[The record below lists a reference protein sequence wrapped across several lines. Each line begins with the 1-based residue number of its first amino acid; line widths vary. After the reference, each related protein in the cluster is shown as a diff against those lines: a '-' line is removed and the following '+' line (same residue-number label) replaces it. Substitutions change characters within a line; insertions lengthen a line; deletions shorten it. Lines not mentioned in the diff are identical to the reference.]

1 MTPLLQGKQ
10 DMERIVLERYHSSLF
25 PQHIRERI
33 GADRVVKVTIEES
46 DIDEKEATAFDQAII
61 SAVADLDNGKG
72 IAAESA
78 LAALFA
84 RFGPPR
90 EGIPAENPVKLYL
103 APSAE
108 ASLHQI
114 GAATRD
120 ARIDLDLKITLDK
133 FGTEIPND
141 RPDYV
146 STQLKLL
153 VDHFL
158 QNSVDGYTIQVPG
171 INDLII
177 SEHRMSYVTH
187 RLKGDVREI
196 VRISAHD
203 HDVKGYR
210 FTRRLT
216 ALEWSKRGV
225 DVTHPI
231 VVLED
236 RYGGTYSG
244 GRWLAIAAADAFENG
259 LTRAAFCVE
268 DTPGPSGQ
276 DGDARDFWSE
286 PPWWIAPGD
295 TADAAIDNLR
305 KRVLSEEASE
315 I

>member
-1 MTPLLQGKQ
+1 
-10 DMERIVLERYHSSLF
+10 MERIVLERYHSSLF

-33 GADRVVKVTIEES
+33 GTDRVVKITIEES

-61 SAVADLDNGKG
+61 SAVAGLDNGKG
-72 IAAESA
+72 ISAESA

-84 RFGPPR
+84 RFGPSL
-90 EGIPAENPVKLYL
+90 GSTSTGSSLKLYL

-108 ASLHQI
+108 AALHQF
-114 GAATRD
+114 GAEVRD
-120 ARIDLDLKITLDK
+120 V
-133 FGTEIPND
+133 
-141 RPDYV
+141 RPDHV
-146 STQLKLL
+146 STELCNLL
-153 VDHFL
+153 NHFL
-158 QNSVDGYTIQVPG
+158 EKPVDGHTIQVPG

-177 SEHRMSYVTH
+177 SEYRMYYVTH

-196 VRISAHD
+196 IRISRYD

-210 FTRRLT
+210 FTKRMT
-216 ALEWSKRGV
+216 ALEWSKLGV

-231 VVLED
+231 AVVED
-236 RYGGTYSG
+236 RYSGTYSG

-259 LTRAAFCVE
+259 HTRIALCVE
-268 DTPGPSGQ
+268 DGPGPSGQ

-286 PPWWIAPGD
+286 PPAWIAAGD
-295 TADAAIDNLR
+295 TAEAAIEALR